1 MKTFPQGRTKLWLTC
16 GKEAFRSAIATRG
29 GTTILGAM
37 VPTES
42 WKCTSSSSL
51 ALASRKAIVFTSPS
65 GRPSRGKGHC
75 YWSEEAGICSKAV
88 PCPGHDKIA
97 VGSTCLCGE
106 EEAKEGQFCYED
118 STVAD
123 SAKPEKSFSYSV
135 PISWTVFLVTPLAL
149 WIG

>member
-1 MKTFPQGRTKLWLTC
+1 MHEFFKPCPGFEKGDCQ
-16 GKEAFRSAIATRG
+16 
-29 GTTILGAM
+29 
-37 VPTES
+37 
-42 WKCTSSSSL
+42 
-51 ALASRKAIVFTSPS
+51 
-65 GRPSRGKGHC
+65 GHC

-97 VGSTCLCGE
+97 VGSTCLCGDK
-106 EEAKEGQFCYED
+106 EAKEGQFCYED